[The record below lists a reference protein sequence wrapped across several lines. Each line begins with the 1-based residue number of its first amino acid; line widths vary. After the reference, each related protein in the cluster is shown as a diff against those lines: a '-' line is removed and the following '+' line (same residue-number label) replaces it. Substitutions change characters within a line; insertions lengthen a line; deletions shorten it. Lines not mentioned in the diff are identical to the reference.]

1 MRIISQDGK
10 INLPYEMTAL
20 LVSDNYIQAVFAG
33 GIQQSP
39 YIMAV
44 YESREKCQKAM
55 EMLNR
60 VYAGMF
66 LSQNVEMS
74 DGDYEECI
82 KMAARGFGIIKT
94 MVNSPDIKFE
104 PANIVFRFPGMMKY
118 ERGRKKENKLGFH
131 CDCGIIA

>member
-39 YIMAV
+39 YMMAV
-44 YESREKCQKAM
+44 YESQEKCQKAM

-74 DGDYEECI
+74 GDDYEECI

-104 PANIVFRFPGMMKY
+104 PANIVFRFPKDG
-118 ERGRKKENKLGFH
+118 E
-131 CDCGIIA
+131 I

>member
-10 INLPYEMTAL
+10 INLPYEMTVL
-20 LVSDNYIQAVFAG
+20 LVSGNYIQAVFAG

-39 YIMAV
+39 YVMAV

-66 LSQNVEMS
+66 FSQNVEMS
-74 DGDYEECI
+74 DDDYEKCI

-94 MVNSPDIKFE
+94 MVSSTDVKFE
-104 PANIVFRFPGMMKY
+104 LANIVFRFPGDD
-118 ERGRKKENKLGFH
+118 EV
-131 CDCGIIA
+131 

>member
-20 LVSDNYIQAVFAG
+20 LASDNYIQAVFAG

-39 YIMAV
+39 YVMAV
-44 YESREKCQKAM
+44 YESQEKCQKAM

-60 VYAGMF
+60 VYTGTF

-74 DGDYEECI
+74 DDDYEECI

-94 MVNSPDIKFE
+94 MVNSPDMKFE
-104 PANIVFRFPGMMKY
+104 PANIVFRFPKDV
-118 ERGRKKENKLGFH
+118 E
-131 CDCGIIA
+131 I

>member
-74 DGDYEECI
+74 DDDYEECI
-82 KMAARGFGIIKT
+82 KMAASFEIIKT
-94 MVNSPDIKFE
+94 MVNSPDIKSE
-104 PANIVFRFPGMMKY
+104 PANIVFRFL
-118 ERGRKKENKLGFH
+118 EDDE
-131 CDCGIIA
+131 I

>member
-39 YIMAV
+39 YMMAV
-44 YESREKCQKAM
+44 YESQEKCQKAM
-55 EMLNR
+55 EMLNI

-66 LSQNVEMS
+66 LSQNVELS
-74 DGDYEECI
+74 DDDYEECI

-94 MVNSPDIKFE
+94 MVSSPDVKFE
-104 PANIVFRFPGMMKY
+104 PANIVFRFPKDG
-118 ERGRKKENKLGFH
+118 EV
-131 CDCGIIA
+131 

>member
-20 LVSDNYIQAVFAG
+20 IVSDNYIQAVFAG

-39 YIMAV
+39 YMMAM
-44 YESREKCQKAM
+44 YKSQEKCKKAM

-60 VYAGMF
+60 VYAGIF

-74 DGDYEECI
+74 DDDYKECI
-82 KMAARGFGIIKT
+82 KTAAIGFLIIKT
-94 MVNSPDIKFE
+94 MFSSPDIKFE
-104 PANIVFRFPGMMKY
+104 PKNIVFRFPGDD
-118 ERGRKKENKLGFH
+118 EV
-131 CDCGIIA
+131 